1 MDRTNDQRR
10 TSSPNYNRPRDTT
23 PYRSNSSYSSDR
35 DNYSNSSSHYI
46 SSRSYSQNSDY
57 PMRES
62 PQAPPRYDMRDEE
75 SQVAFRGQ
83 VPFAGTTRDLKPY
96 GRPPMLTPQSY
107 DRRPPYRGGAPYHVP
122 YSRPGVGGPPPHG
135 HRDFG
140 GPPPYSRGSPLHPPY
155 QRPPFHSPFQRPHLP
170 PHLPI
175 FPPKRPIQNVS
186 IFSPLHEKEISQSKQ
201 EDQRL
206 RDEEWKL
213 MVDLHKRRGE
223 LNKSTWEWTKV
234 LHNTSLASQQME
246 TLHTPEQIEALWKA
260 CEENA
265 TKDALKNHC

>member
-1 MDRTNDQRR
+1 
-10 TSSPNYNRPRDTT
+10 
-23 PYRSNSSYSSDR
+23 
-35 DNYSNSSSHYI
+35 
-46 SSRSYSQNSDY
+46 
-57 PMRES
+57 MRES
-62 PQAPPRYDMRDEE
+62 QATPRYERDEE
-75 SQVAFRGQ
+75 SQMAFRGQ
-83 VPFAGTTRDLKPY
+83 VPFSGNPRDLKPY
-96 GRPPMLTPQSY
+96 GRPPMLPPQPY

-140 GPPPYSRGSPLHPPY
+140 APTPYDSPYSRGSPLHPSY
-155 QRPPFHSPFQRPHLP
+155 QRPPFHAPFQRPHLP

-175 FPPKRPIQNVS
+175 FPPKRPVQNIS

-246 TLHTPEQIEALWKA
+246 TLHTPEEIEALWKA
-260 CEENA
+260 FFFDFSFPNA
-265 TKDALKNHC
+265 KLLKYNAQYFIDTDSTKKDYNAYQESFVDLVHNRQGACDVEP